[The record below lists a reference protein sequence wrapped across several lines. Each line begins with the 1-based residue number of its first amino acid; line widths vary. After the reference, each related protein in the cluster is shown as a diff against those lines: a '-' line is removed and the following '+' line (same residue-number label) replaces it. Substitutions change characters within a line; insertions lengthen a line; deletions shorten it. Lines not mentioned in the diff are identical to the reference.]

1 MRRRATSPAVVPVPF
16 EPRAA
21 WSARRV
27 LGLTP
32 ALVARDMASHGVTVS
47 APQVIAWESGELLP
61 TERELV
67 ALARTLW
74 CAPGQLMGGR
84 ARSIRDHR
92 LSVDMPLEELA
103 RRLNLTPRV
112 YAQLESA
119 AHWEGDTAQTF
130 LLAEALQLTPY
141 GLVLATDRE
150 EALRDVLQ
158 RAVEGRA
165 GVVLGDV
172 GGAPGDPAG
181 VLGLDLGGGLGQ
193 VLRGAGAQHHVR
205 ALARRADRDLLA
217 EPGAHPGHHHRT
229 TIEQRHG

>member
-67 ALARTLW
+67 SLARTLW

-103 RRLNLTPRV
+103 RRLNLTPRA

-158 RAVEGRA
+158 RAVEGRWA
-165 GVVLGDV
+165 SQVAPLLRLVPTLRRDDVEYALRVLHDQGHTSGVMWGTDRAEDELT
-172 GGAPGDPAG
+172 APEPPS
-181 VLGLDLGGGLGQ
+181 
-193 VLRGAGAQHHVR
+193 
-205 ALARRADRDLLA
+205 LA
-217 EPGAHPGHHHRT
+217 ERFWSLLP
-229 TIEQRHG
+229 E